1 MNVNDFEESCGKDMP
16 VKNRINGDFLRNRVA
31 KTDHP
36 GCCALV
42 SLVKLLL
49 LFLIVKFVNI
59 NISTTIASFSSSSV
73 NDRV

>member
-1 MNVNDFEESCGKDMP
+1 MLM
-16 VKNRINGDFLRNRVA
+16 ILRNRVA

-42 SLVKLLL
+42 SLVRLQ

-73 NDRV
+73 NNKVWGSPSPSL